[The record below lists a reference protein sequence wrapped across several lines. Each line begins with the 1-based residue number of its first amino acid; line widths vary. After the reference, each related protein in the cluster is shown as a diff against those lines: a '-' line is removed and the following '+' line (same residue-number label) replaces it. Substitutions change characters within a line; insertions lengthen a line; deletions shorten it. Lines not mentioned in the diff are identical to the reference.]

1 MIQPVSTLRIIL
13 TLLLAAAS
21 SSLGAQSREVV
32 EIIAERFTFPPSKI
46 EVEVGTMVEIHL
58 RSEDTDHGFRLA
70 DGTNV
75 IIPKRRH
82 GEAVVE
88 FEAESPGT
96 YWFECSKLCGAG
108 HHFMRGEIVV
118 TPRPTDASLV
128 R

>member
-32 EIIAERFTFPPSKI
+32 EIIAERFTFTPSKI

-88 FEAESPGT
+88 FEAESLSLIHISEPT
-96 YWFECSKLCGAG
+96 
-108 HHFMRGEIVV
+108 
-118 TPRPTDASLV
+118 RPY
-128 R
+128 

>member
-1 MIQPVSTLRIIL
+1 MIQPVSTRRIIL

-32 EIIAERFTFPPSKI
+32 EIIAERFTFTPSKI

-75 IIPKRRH
+75 IIPKRRLARRWSSSRPRAPAPT
-82 GEAVVE
+82 GSSARNSVAPAITLCEAR
-88 FEAESPGT
+88 S
-96 YWFECSKLCGAG
+96 W
-108 HHFMRGEIVV
+108 
-118 TPRPTDASLV
+118 
-128 R
+128 

>member
-32 EIIAERFTFPPSKI
+32 
-46 EVEVGTMVEIHL
+46 VGTMVEIHL